1 MAAPSPVSDS
11 LSDHEQLLKR
21 LNRSR
26 CVGSAARGGAFGDPI
41 TSTDPSRST
50 GLDFIGVPVLLGLLS
65 ALAPLGLLSPVA
77 SSVVGLRT
85 TEHPG
90 ERTG

>member
-26 CVGSAARGGAFGDPI
+26 CVGSAALGGAFGDPI

-50 GLDFIGVPVLLGLLS
+50 GLDLIGVPVLTG
-65 ALAPLGLLSPVA
+65 AFIGPGT
-77 SSVVGLRT
+77 VGAFIARGIIGGGA
-85 TEHPG
+85 ENY
-90 ERTG
+90 